1 MAEAGNS
8 ESTVKNIEAAHT
20 LCEMQR
26 GVLAKLFDI
35 HRDILSRGTAA
46 GQRYWVH
53 RLEKVG
59 CHAIAIAKQEVD
71 RDAAH
76 VIATEVRAAYVQL
89 AEIWDGIPREIRI
102 DAIESRWW
110 SDEARNGVLAQYD
123 HPSSFSL
130 IWSAERGGLSNGD
143 DRVLYLQ
150 LGLWIGHLVLGYG
163 CGIAYLAQVMNV
175 DVEQRLAAV
184 IAEASSDCGPVG
196 PAH

>member
-1 MAEAGNS
+1 MAEAGSS
-8 ESTVKNIEAAHT
+8 ESTAINVEAAHT
-20 LCEMQR
+20 MCEMQR

-35 HRDILSRGTAA
+35 HRDILSHGTAA
-46 GQRYWVH
+46 GERYWVH

-89 AEIWDGIPREIRI
+89 AEIWEGIPGELKI
-102 DAIESRWW
+102 DAIDSRWW

-123 HPSSFSL
+123 HPSSFSVL
-130 IWSAERGGLSNGD
+130 WSAESGGLSNGD
-143 DRVLYLQ
+143 DRVLYIQ
-150 LGLWIGHLVLGYG
+150 LGRWIGYLGLGYG

-184 IAEASSDCGPVG
+184 IAAASSNCGPV
-196 PAH
+196 